1 MDVMVAGAAAV
12 WLAAPNDAAADRGKR
27 ASVAVVVGGAGAG
40 DSAEAAGY
48 RAPGEVAAADADG

>member
-1 MDVMVAGAAAV
+1 MVAGAAAV
-12 WLAAPNDAAADRGKR
+12 WLAAPNDAAADRGQR
-27 ASVAVVVGGAGAG
+27 AAVAVVVRGAGAG